1 MILRA
6 LGILDTV
13 ARTEEHTSLAAIVQS
28 LGVPKPTVYRLLR
41 ELRDAGWVR
50 PRASP
55 RGGFSAGPRL
65 ESLALTLMRNGGS
78 RAARHSALSRL
89 VLKLGET
96 CNITALDGARVLYLD
111 RVESESPLRAN
122 LQPGSHIP
130 LHCTA
135 SGKLFLA
142 YLPKARRERLITQV
156 HFERLTQRTIVDRQ
170 ELEDELDRIRKQGYA
185 IDSEEYVVGLT
196 CVAVPVRSREKKVIA
211 AVAVQ
216 APAIRLPHHRA
227 AATLP
232 ALRSAAE
239 EVAETYSARRAD
251 LLKPGKR

>member
-1 MILRA
+1 VVLRA

-13 ARTEEHTSLAAIVQS
+13 ARTAEHASLGAIVQS

-50 PRASP
+50 PYTGA

-78 RAARHSALSRL
+78 RAARHNVLSRL
-89 VLKLGET
+89 VSKLGET
-96 CNITALDGARVLYLD
+96 CNITALDGTRVLYLD

-142 YLPKARRERLITQV
+142 HLPKARRERLVTQI
-156 HFERLTQRTIVDRQ
+156 HFERRTHRTIVDRQ
-170 ELEDELDRIRKQGYA
+170 ELEEELERIRKQGYA
-185 IDSEEYVVGLT
+185 IDNEEYVVGLT
-196 CVAVPVRSREKKVIA
+196 CVAVPVRSTERKVIV

-216 APAIRLPHHRA
+216 APAIRLPYHQA
-227 AATLP
+227 AGTVP

-239 EVAETYSARRAD
+239 EVAETYSAKRVD
-251 LLKPGKR
+251 LLKRSKR